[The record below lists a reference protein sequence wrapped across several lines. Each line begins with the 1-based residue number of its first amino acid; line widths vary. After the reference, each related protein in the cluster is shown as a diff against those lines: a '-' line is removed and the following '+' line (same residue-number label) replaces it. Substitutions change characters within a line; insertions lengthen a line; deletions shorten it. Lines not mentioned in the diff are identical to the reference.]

1 MKIQLLESKSSGDRA
16 LRGLRFIPM
25 ALGIAAMTM
34 SARLEAFSLTTTS
47 TYHQVD
53 TGAGLVFKIRGTGA
67 ADTTTT
73 SPGDIMSLVWNGV
86 EYQNSTRGSQI
97 NSGFDWLYKGVS
109 AVNVTSE
116 FEGPDFIKVTVTAGD
131 LTHYYVARRGY
142 PHIYMAT
149 TFTTE
154 PSQHGLVRYVLRMRR
169 DRLPNGPAA
178 SDVSQQVESMESGD
192 IYRLAN
198 GETRSKHYSNNPLKD
213 WTSIGATGPGTG
225 IWVVRDNQEG
235 GSGGPFYRSLSN
247 QATDAD
253 QEITYIVNYG
263 EGQTEAF
270 RPGIANTYT
279 LVCNSGEAPPSS
291 IDTSFFGWM
300 GINGYLPAG
309 SRGRVSAVG
318 ISGRVPGY
326 NYTVGFSNAT
336 AQYWANAAASNGY
349 FDCRGMR
356 PGTYEMTIYKNELEV
371 KTVPNVVVTAGAT
384 NILNTQTITGDP
396 EITPVLWRIGKW
408 DGRPSEFLHGNK
420 VTSMHPSDVRIT
432 GSTTDLL
439 TAWKPG
445 LFETSGTNPGT
456 ALDFP
461 CYLWSGVNSGQE
473 IRFNL
478 TQAQKDSGRTVR
490 IGVTCGF
497 GPGRPQVQI
506 GGWSSNPALYD
517 QPDSRSLTVGTYRGN
532 NRTYTVNIP
541 SARLVVGQNT
551 MRVFVIGNTPAYTP
565 FLTAGISIDCIDMPE

>member
-1 MKIQLLESKSSGDRA
+1 MKTQSTKSISREDRT
-16 LRGLRFIPM
+16 LGVLRFIPL
-25 ALGIAAMTM
+25 AFGIAAMTP

-67 ADTTTT
+67 TDTSTT

-97 NSGFDWLYKGVS
+97 NSGFDWLYQGVS

-149 TFTTE
+149 HFTTE
-154 PSQHGLVRYVLRMRR
+154 PSQHGHVRYILRMRR
-169 DRLPNGPAA
+169 AALPNGPAA

-198 GETRSKHYSNNPLKD
+198 GETRSKHYANAPIKD
-213 WTSIGATGPGTG
+213 WTSIGATGPGAG
-225 IWVVRDNQEG
+225 VWVVRDNQEG
-235 GSGGPFYRSLSN
+235 GSGGPFYRALSN

-263 EGQTEAF
+263 EAQTEAF
-270 RPGIANTYT
+270 RPGIVNTYT
-279 LVCNSGEAPPSS
+279 LVCNSGEAPPTSV
-291 IDTSFFGWM
+291 DTSFFGWM

-309 SRGRVSAVG
+309 SRGRVTAVG
-318 ISGRVPGY
+318 IAGRLSGY
-326 NYTVGFSNAT
+326 NYTVGFKNAT
-336 AQYWANAAASNGY
+336 AQYWTNAAASNGY

-356 PGTYEMTIYKNELEV
+356 PDTYEMTIYKNELAV
-371 KTVPNVVVTAGAT
+371 KTVPNIVVTAGGT

-396 EITPVLWRIGKW
+396 ESTPVLWRIGKW
-408 DGRPSEFLHGNK
+408 DGRPGEFLHGDK
-420 VTSMHPSDVRIT
+420 VTYMHPSDVRIT
-432 GSTTDLL
+432 GSQTDFLS
-439 TAWKPG
+439 AWKPG
-445 LFETSGTNPGT
+445 PYETSLTNPSSS
-456 ALDFP
+456 LDFP

-473 IRFNL
+473 IRFTL

-490 IGVTCGF
+490 IGVTCAY

-506 GGWSSNPALYD
+506 GGWSSSPALYD
-517 QPDSRSLTVGTYRGN
+517 QPDTRSLTVGTYRGN
-532 NRTYTVNIP
+532 NITYTVTIP
-541 SARLVVGQNT
+541 STRLVVGQNT
-551 MRVFVIGNTPAYTP
+551 MRVAVIGNTPGYTP
-565 FLTAGISIDCIDMPE
+565 FLTAGISIDCIDMLE